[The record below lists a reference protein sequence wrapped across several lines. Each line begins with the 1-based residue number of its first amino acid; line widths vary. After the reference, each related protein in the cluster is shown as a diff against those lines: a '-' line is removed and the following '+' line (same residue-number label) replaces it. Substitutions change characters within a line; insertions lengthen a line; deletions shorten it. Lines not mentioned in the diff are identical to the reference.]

1 MKKSIISLAIAS
13 LAVLAGCSDFGNLNQ
28 DPTKSTD
35 MDPNILLPNLQAMPT
50 NDYQEWHRHFM
61 YPGGFVQQWCGD
73 WGTTEYGCLA
83 IKNDSYMG
91 ELWLQRYTRMA
102 KGLADIVDRTA
113 DDPAFQNINAAG
125 RILRVYTYTQLTDL
139 YGDIPYFDAGEGY
152 YKGILK
158 PAYDKQEDIYDD
170 FFKQLDMADAQLRTG
185 TDILTYDQYYGGD
198 TEKWRKYANSLH
210 LRLALRLVKVNPEKA
225 KAEAQ
230 KAIANGVMTSVED
243 LCRIKYENV
252 ANPSAGPGRGN
263 AVSNRLSADPH
274 NFRYS
279 RRFIQY
285 LEETGDPRLRI
296 LAASYF
302 NDDLKQDITDLVYA
316 EKGSYAAM
324 ARATDRFDWE
334 NYDNDASNPDPSLQI
349 DVNGDGVTEEV
360 TPHMQYLQPSA
371 YFYAYDAPYVNMGYA
386 EVELLQAE
394 AALRWGL
401 GTGTAAE
408 HFAKA
413 LAAGVEQMKVY
424 NKDIQ
429 PSAASIAAFVAAN
442 PLSAN
447 QAEALEQINMQIWV
461 GHIFNPFEAFANW
474 RRTGIPEIVFLNRDP
489 ARNQSGGKTPRRLL
503 YPVEEQIK
511 NPENY
516 QAAIDR
522 VPGYDWTVGV
532 WWDKQ

>member
-113 DDPAFQNINAAG
+113 DDPALQNINAAG

-225 KAEAQ
+225 KAEAE
-230 KAIANGVMTSVED
+230 KAIANGVMTSVDD

-279 RRFIQY
+279 RRFIEY
-285 LEETGDPRLRI
+285 LESTGDPRLRI

-316 EKGSYAAM
+316 QKGSYAAM

-429 PSAASIAAFVAAN
+429 PSATAIDAFVAAN

-474 RRTGIPEIVFLNRDP
+474 RRTGIPVIVFLNRDP